1 MNDVL
6 VHLLPCGAAAA
17 LINRAQE
24 RKKLLAYITERKP
37 TVRTNPGWNWNL
49 IGDSLYANALTYIY
63 AALRLDS
70 SLDLISNGQMEG
82 IRPFAAPL
90 ACDDL
95 EEKTPE
101 KKSSL
106 HLSVVIYFLLFSTEG
121 KTVKRTEKQNVDDGN
136 QRKDFLDIFL
146 FYFFFLFL
154 CCCCESD
161 ESPQPISHAN
171 RSLINLTT
179 FPRQLLSLDAIGRT
193 PSASL
198 RLFRPFFLF
207 SFFEGGTI
215 SPFSC
220 RFIFSSRSTPSC
232 FPYFDKTALEIVSC
246 GTQLDTAGYC
256 FYRQSSRLVA
266 MLTAEVA
273 RASVFCGDPWNEI
286 EKLFAVELPADVLV
300 YFFPPR
306 ALALDDGHKRWAI
319 SGRLWWRRRVWLCL
333 QCKGMKETEVG
344 LSLSL
349 SVAARWLVER

>member
-1 MNDVL
+1 MRSG
-6 VHLLPCGAAAA
+6 CGSNQQSPREKETVSLYNREKTHCPNQSRMELELNRGF
-17 LINRAQE
+17 LICKCSHVYIRGSSLRLISRPYLKRSNGRNPTVCCSTCVRWFRGE
-24 RKKLLAYITERKP
+24 NPRKKKFSSSFRRHLFFVVFFRRENGKANWKTKCWWWKPAERFS
-37 TVRTNPGWNWNL
+37 W
-49 IGDSLYANALTYIY
+49 
-63 AALRLDS
+63 
-70 SLDLISNGQMEG
+70 
-82 IRPFAAPL
+82 
-90 ACDDL
+90 
-95 EEKTPE
+95 
-101 KKSSL
+101 
-106 HLSVVIYFLLFSTEG
+106 YFS
-121 KTVKRTEKQNVDDGN
+121 
-136 QRKDFLDIFL
+136 FL
-146 FYFFFLFL
+146 FFFLFL